1 MKKEKHRTL
10 GTILNVS
17 ESKTNP
23 NCASILLGT
32 LDGKTCFKAFD
43 NNKRNAL
50 KRKKGDKVIID
61 WYVSGTAKEFNK
73 VDIIWDIKA
82 VRDGLEVDSNIKDAI
97 QKELEERKQSMIIS
111 GKISSL
117 KNSRGMSSKKSE
129 EVAFTVKPKR
139 GEKVSYC
146 YAPSNFTQS
155 KWFQKGNYIKL
166 EVSPMGEVNNHKAY
180 SVITLWEK

>member
-1 MKKEKHRTL
+1 MMLTRSKAVISYKKKVDDHFTRLIATTDK
-10 GTILNVS
+10 GPV
-17 ESKTNP
+17 
-23 NCASILLGT
+23 G
-32 LDGKTCFKAFD
+32 FKAFD
-43 NNKRNAL
+43 LNAATVNNL
-50 KRKKGDKVIID
+50 EIGDEVIID
-61 WYVSGTAKEFNK
+61 WYIDGSYRKYNK
-73 VDIIWDIKA
+73 IYQIYKA
-82 VRDGLEVDSNIKDAI
+82 TPVENTCVEPK
-97 QKELEERKQSMIIS
+97 EERKQSMIIS

-155 KWFQKGNYIKL
+155 RWFQKGNDVKL
-166 EVSPMGEVNNHKAY
+166 EVSPMGTVNNHKAY